1 MSTVHP
7 SFLALDR
14 AALGDTPEEVRAH
27 LASCPRCAGHVEA
40 LGRPPPVPS
49 WAVALAHEPPRPPS
63 LLARLAPWGVA
74 ALAAGLALVLWVP
87 HGTETL
93 PAPMAG
99 LRSKGSPAVALY
111 VKTGD
116 AVRLWDGEA
125 PVTEGDLL
133 RLKVMPEGFRWLT
146 VAAAEGD
153 SWQVRSWQVLHEG
166 PVPERGETL
175 LPTSWRVEPG
185 EQPER
190 LLVVL
195 SHAPVPSESLASLH
209 EQPARTEAL
218 WVLPLTLSKP
228 SSEPV
233 SP

>member
-1 MSTVHP
+1 MSTSHP

-14 AALGDTPEEVRAH
+14 ASLGDMTEEVRAH
-27 LASCPRCAGHVEA
+27 LASCARCAGHVDA

-49 WAVALAHEPPRPPS
+49 WAVALAHETPRPRS

-87 HGTETL
+87 RDARTL
-93 PAPMAG
+93 RAPLEAREGVG
-99 LRSKGSPAVALY
+99 LRAKGNPAVALY

-116 AVRLWDGEA
+116 TVRLWDGES
-125 PVTEGDLL
+125 PVAEGDLL
-133 RLKVMPEGFRWLT
+133 RLKVMPEGFTRLT

-153 SWQVRSWQVLHEG
+153 SWQVLHEG

-175 LPTSWRVEPG
+175 LPMSWRVEPG

-190 LLVVL
+190 LLVVF
-195 SHAPVPSESLASLH
+195 SHAPLHPESLSPLY
-209 EQPARTEAL
+209 EEPARTGAL

-228 SSEPV
+228 SSKPH

>member
-1 MSTVHP
+1 MSTSHP

-14 AALGDTPEEVRAH
+14 AALGDMTEEVRAH
-27 LASCPRCAGHVEA
+27 LASCPRCAGHVDS
-40 LGRPPPVPS
+40 LGLPPPVPS
-49 WAVALAHEPPRPPS
+49 WAVALANEPPRRTPS
-63 LLARLAPWGVA
+63 FLARLAPWGVA

-87 HGTETL
+87 RASETF

-116 AVRLWDGEA
+116 AVRLWDGES
-125 PVTEGDLL
+125 PVAEGDLL
-133 RLKVMPEGFRWLT
+133 RLKVMPEGFTWLT
-146 VAAAEGD
+146 VAAADGD
-153 SWQVRSWQVLHEG
+153 SWQVLHEG

-185 EQPER
+185 AQPER

-195 SHAPVPSESLASLH
+195 SHAPVPPESVAPLH
-209 EQPARTEAL
+209 EEPARTGSL

-228 SSEPV
+228 SSQPP

>member
-1 MSTVHP
+1 MSTSHP

-14 AALGDTPEEVRAH
+14 AALGDMTEEVRAH
-27 LASCPRCAGHVEA
+27 LASCPRCAGHVDS

-49 WAVALAHEPPRPPS
+49 WAVALANEPPRRAPS
-63 LLARLAPWGVA
+63 LLSRLAPWGVA

-87 HGTETL
+87 RTTETL
-93 PAPMAG
+93 PGPMAG

-116 AVRLWDGEA
+116 SVRLWDGES
-125 PVTEGDLL
+125 PVAEGDLL
-133 RLKVMPEGFRWLT
+133 RLKVMPEGFTWLT
-146 VAAAEGD
+146 VAAADGD
-153 SWQVRSWQVLHEG
+153 TWQVLHEG
-166 PVPERGETL
+166 PLPERGELL

-185 EQPER
+185 AEPER

-195 SHAPVPSESLASLH
+195 GHAPVPSESLASLH
-209 EQPARTEAL
+209 EAPMRDESL

-228 SSEPV
+228 SSQPA

>member
-1 MSTVHP
+1 MSTSHP

-14 AALGDTPEEVRAH
+14 AALGDMTEEVRAH
-27 LASCPRCAGHVEA
+27 LASCPPCAGHVDA

-49 WAVALAHEPPRPPS
+49 WAVALSHEPPRAPS

-87 HGTETL
+87 RDTETL
-93 PAPMAG
+93 RAPMAG

-116 AVRLWDGEA
+116 AVRLWDGDS
-125 PVTEGDLL
+125 PVAEGDLL
-133 RLKVMPEGFRWLT
+133 RLKVMPEGFTWLT

-153 SWQVRSWQVLHEG
+153 SWQVLHEG

-190 LLVVL
+190 LLVIL
-195 SHAPVPSESLASLH
+195 GHAPIPAESLAPLH
-209 EQPARTEAL
+209 EAPTRTETL

>member
-1 MSTVHP
+1 MSTAHP

-14 AALGDTPEEVRAH
+14 AALGDMPEEVRAH
-27 LASCPRCAGHVEA
+27 LASCPRCAGHVDA

-49 WAVALAHEPPRPPS
+49 WAVALAHEPPRTAS

-87 HGTETL
+87 RATETL
-93 PAPMAG
+93 PAPRAG

-125 PVTEGDLL
+125 PVAEGDLL

-146 VAAAEGD
+146 VAAADGG
-153 SWQVRSWQVLHEG
+153 SWQVLHEG

-185 EQPER
+185 EQPEQ

-195 SHAPVPSESLASLH
+195 SHAPVPASSLAPLH
-209 EQPARTEAL
+209 EEPARTEAL

-228 SSEPV
+228 SPEPV

>member
-1 MSTVHP
+1 
-7 SFLALDR
+7 
-14 AALGDTPEEVRAH
+14 
-27 LASCPRCAGHVEA
+27 
-40 LGRPPPVPS
+40 
-49 WAVALAHEPPRPPS
+49 
-63 LLARLAPWGVA
+63 LAPWGVA

-87 HGTETL
+87 RPTTETL

-116 AVRLWDGEA
+116 AVRLWDGESA
-125 PVTEGDLL
+125 VAEGDLL
-133 RLKVMPEGFRWLT
+133 RLKVMPEGFTWLT
-146 VAAAEGD
+146 VAAAEGGT
-153 SWQVRSWQVLHEG
+153 WQVLHEG
-166 PVPERGETL
+166 PLPERGETL

-195 SHAPVPSESLASLH
+195 SHAPVPAESLVSLH
-209 EQPARTEAL
+209 AEPARTDAL
-218 WVLPLTLSKP
+218 WVLPFTLSKP
-228 SSEPV
+228 SSQPP

>member
-1 MSTVHP
+1 MSTSHP

-14 AALGDTPEEVRAH
+14 AALGDMTEEVRAH
-27 LASCPRCAGHVEA
+27 LASCPRCAGHVDS

-49 WAVALAHEPPRPPS
+49 WAVALANEPPRRAPS
-63 LLARLAPWGVA
+63 LLARMAPWGVA

-87 HGTETL
+87 RTATETL

-116 AVRLWDGEA
+116 AVRLWDGES
-125 PVTEGDLL
+125 PVAGGDLL
-133 RLKVMPEGFRWLT
+133 RLKVMPEGFTWLT

-153 SWQVRSWQVLHEG
+153 SWQVLHEG

-195 SHAPVPSESLASLH
+195 GHAPVPTGSLASLH
-209 EQPARTEAL
+209 EEPMRNESL
-218 WVLPLTLSKP
+218 WVLPLSLSKP
-228 SSEPV
+228 SSQPA

>member
-1 MSTVHP
+1 MSTAHP
-7 SFLALDR
+7 SFLTLDR
-14 AALGDTPEEVRAH
+14 AALGDMTEEVRAH
-27 LASCPRCAGHVEA
+27 LASCPRCAGHVDA

-49 WAVALAHEPPRPPS
+49 WAVALAHEPPRAPS

-87 HGTETL
+87 RDMETR
-93 PAPMAG
+93 PASMAG

-116 AVRLWDGEA
+116 AVRLWDGESLVA
-125 PVTEGDLL
+125 EGDLL

-153 SWQVRSWQVLHEG
+153 SWQVLHEG

-185 EQPER
+185 ARSER

-195 SHAPVPSESLASLH
+195 SHAPVPAESLASLH
-209 EQPARTEAL
+209 EEPTRTEAL
-218 WVLPLTLSKP
+218 WVLPLTLSKSSSQP
-228 SSEPV
+228 SPESI